1 MMHVARQ
8 AEACTEA
15 TPSAVAKVLIVD
27 DLEDARW
34 VMSNLVQQAGYMP
47 VLAENGEKA
56 LIAIRQQAPDLV
68 LLDVRLPDMHGFE
81 VLARARAQDKSVPV
95 IMLTAHGETKDAV
108 RAMRAGAYDY
118 VTKPFDHGGILLTLR
133 SAIEERVSK
142 RRLRE
147 MRDSLHQAHA
157 LLGLMG
163 NSEAVQAIVKDVV
176 RAAAT
181 NFSVLVTGETGT
193 GKELV
198 AQAIHAESQR
208 SAAPL
213 VVVDCGAIPELLIE
227 SELFGHDKGAFTGAH
242 QAKPG
247 AFELAHGGTI
257 FLDEIGNLPMVLQ
270 AKLLR
275 ALETRRIHHVGG
287 AREQKVDFRVVAATN
302 MDLRSMIDRQLFRSD
317 LYHRLAEF
325 EISVPPLRERKE
337 DLSFL
342 IRRFLT
348 EANKELGK
356 RVGGLSQAAWE
367 IMRQREWPGN
377 VRELRNLLRRAVLL
391 STDTEESITPEL
403 LGVRTLGTK
412 RLESLKAEQ
421 AKIGC
426 PRMDGPGACPLLV
439 ATSCMSSER
448 SPPLKELVGAV
459 TAQMERAILL
469 RALELTDGNKAQS
482 ARLLRIDYK
491 TIHSKLK
498 AHGISS
504 NQLRGGEAKR
514 LGAES

>member
-1 MMHVARQ
+1 M
-8 AEACTEA
+8 
-15 TPSAVAKVLIVD
+15 
-27 DLEDARW
+27 
-34 VMSNLVQQAGYMP
+34 
-47 VLAENGEKA
+47 
-56 LIAIRQQAPDLV
+56 
-68 LLDVRLPDMHGFE
+68 
-81 VLARARAQDKSVPV
+81 
-95 IMLTAHGETKDAV
+95 
-108 RAMRAGAYDY
+108 
-118 VTKPFDHGGILLTLR
+118 
-133 SAIEERVSK
+133 
-142 RRLRE
+142 
-147 MRDSLHQAHA
+147 
-157 LLGLMG
+157 
-163 NSEAVQAIVKDVV
+163 
-176 RAAAT
+176 
-181 NFSVLVTGETGT
+181 
-193 GKELV
+193 
-198 AQAIHAESQR
+198 
-208 SAAPL
+208 
-213 VVVDCGAIPELLIE
+213 
-227 SELFGHDKGAFTGAH
+227 
-242 QAKPG
+242 
-247 AFELAHGGTI
+247 AHGGTI